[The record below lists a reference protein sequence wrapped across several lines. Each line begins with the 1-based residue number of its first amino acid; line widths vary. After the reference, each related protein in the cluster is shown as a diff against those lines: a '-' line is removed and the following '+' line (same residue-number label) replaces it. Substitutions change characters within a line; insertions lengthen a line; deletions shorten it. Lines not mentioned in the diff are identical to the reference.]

1 MRRAAVIVPLLASL
15 LIMGAMACVRNHRS
29 ESFEVVEVPLSNPY
43 LKVVASMGKKASFE
57 AVLESG
63 GAKLVERN
71 WDEFKFDL
79 REMPRL
85 SSWEMKGRGKFKV
98 RSTVSEFSGEMA
110 IEQTMR
116 ADRIGVVVE
125 SKLSSPCGCVKQ
137 HDTVTIIKNSRPT
150 ILRIENKFVYERA
163 VPFWMADEMDS
174 RVAARNRSKVEAM
187 ASVIR
192 SIAEGEE

>member
-1 MRRAAVIVPLLASL
+1 MRRASIIVPLVASL
-15 LIMGAMACVRNHRS
+15 LIMGAMACVRGHRS
-29 ESFEVVEVPLSNPY
+29 ESFEVVEVPLSSPY
-43 LKVVASMGKKASFE
+43 LKVVAAMGKKASFE

-63 GAKLVERN
+63 GSKLVERN

-98 RSTVSEFSGEMA
+98 RSSINEFSGEMA

-116 ADRIGVVVE
+116 ADRSGVVVE
-125 SKLSSPCGCVKQ
+125 SKLSSPCGFVKQ

-150 ILRIENKFVYERA
+150 ILRIENKFVYERV
-163 VPFWMADEMDS
+163 VPFWMTNEMDS

-192 SIAEGEE
+192 SIAEGKE